1 MIWRVIPLAAAVLA
15 VAGSSCS
22 RIERLAGPKP
32 GANSP
37 DALRVP
43 AFLRA
48 GGRSGNSGVRVTLD
62 DSSELSGEV
71 TDRIKEREEDLM
83 WTDPDNPEKSME
95 GMEEVMVDKGREGP
109 WFVSYSKAR
118 RAAMRSGKPIL
129 VWFTDTQF
137 SPLCRSLDSEVF
149 SKGAFSEWAKGAIV
163 RLRLDFNVK
172 GVSGGQGQSAMDDK
186 IRKENYLE
194 ELKRRYK
201 VQGFPTVLLL
211 TPDGKVAARYRGYR
225 KSYFD
230 FYEGRLRND
239 TGKAVDLHGEWRQ
252 SMAGRGYREWT
263 DQEGRKVF
271 AKLTRYKSGQLILVE
286 PDGRN
291 IRAKE
296 SRLSDGDRAWIA
308 SERAKRDN

>member
-1 MIWRVIPLAAAVLA
+1 MIREVIPLLVAALA
-15 VAGSSCS
+15 LTGSSCS
-22 RIERLAGPKP
+22 RIERLAGPNP

-43 AFLRA
+43 SFLRA
-48 GGRSGNSGVRVTLD
+48 GGRSADSGVKVTLD
-62 DSSELSGEV
+62 DPGELSGEA
-71 TDRIKEREEDLM
+71 TDRIKAREQDLM

-95 GMEEVMVDKGREGP
+95 GMEDVMVDQGREGP
-109 WFVSYSKAR
+109 WYISYSKAR
-118 RAAMRSGKPIL
+118 RSAMRSGKPIL
-129 VWFTDTQF
+129 VWFTNTQF

-149 SKGAFSEWAKGAIV
+149 SKVSFGEWAKEALV

-201 VQGFPTVLLL
+201 VQGYPTVLLI

-230 FYEGRLRND
+230 FYEGRLKND
-239 TGKAVDLHGEWRQ
+239 TRQAVKLHGEWRR

-263 DQEGRKVF
+263 DQQERKVF
-271 AKLTRYKSGQLILVE
+271 ARLTRYKSGQLILVE
-286 PDGRN
+286 PDGRK
-291 IRAKE
+291 IRASE
-296 SRLSDGDRAWIA
+296 SRLSEADQTWIA
-308 SERAKRDN
+308 AERAKRDN

>member
-1 MIWRVIPLAAAVLA
+1 MSVRVALLLGIVLA
-15 VAGSSCS
+15 MAGSSCS
-22 RIERLAGPKP
+22 RIERLTAPKP
-32 GANSP
+32 GANSV

-48 GGRSGNSGVRVTLD
+48 GGRTGNSGVRVTLD
-62 DSSELSGEV
+62 DSSVLSEE
-71 TDRIKEREEDLM
+71 TSDRIKAREQDLM

-95 GMEEVMVDKGREGP
+95 GMEEVMVEQGREGP
-109 WFVSYSKAR
+109 WYVSYSKAR
-118 RAAMRSGKPIL
+118 RAAMRSGKPLL

-149 SKGAFSEWAKGAIV
+149 SKENFGEWAQGALV

-172 GVSGGQGQSAMDDK
+172 GVSRGQGQSAMDDK

-230 FYEGRLRND
+230 FYEGRLKND
-239 TGKAVDLHGEWRQ
+239 TGKAVNLHADWRR
-252 SMAGRGYREWT
+252 SMSERGYREWT
-263 DQEGRKVF
+263 DQKGRKVF
-271 AKLTRYKSGQLILVE
+271 AKLSRYNSGQMILVE

-291 IRAKE
+291 IRANE
-296 SRLSDGDRAWIA
+296 NRLSDADRAWVA
-308 SERAKRDN
+308 SERAKREN